1 MNLQDRLMPLT
12 LLVVEDD
19 PAISLTLTAYFEDEG
34 YGMVAAATA
43 EDALGLIH
51 DYHPHL
57 IIADIGLP
65 QMDGY
70 ELVRKIRMLPAYRLL
85 PVIFL
90 TARGQV
96 EDRVRGYRLGCDAYV
111 AKPFDLSELSAIVR
125 NLLDRHQ
132 MAQTEWRVRTH
143 GAKLSQDDPD
153 LERSSQARDLSLP
166 EREVQVLSLL
176 CQGLSNRQIGLSLS
190 LSPRTVEKY
199 VSRLLQRTET
209 TNRADLV
216 RYAMEH
222 QLVALRS
229 SIVEN
234 LREGSWR
241 SDDSE

>member
-1 MNLQDRLMPLT
+1 MPLT

-19 PAISLTLTAYFEDEG
+19 PAISLTLTDYFETEG
-34 YGMVAAATA
+34 YGMIAAATA

-125 NLLDRHQ
+125 NLLDRDQ
-132 MAQTEWRVRTH
+132 IVQTEWRMR
-143 GAKLSQDDPD
+143 AQDDSPD
-153 LERSSQARDLSLP
+153 PERSAQARDLSLP

-222 QLVALRS
+222 QLVTLRS
-229 SIVEN
+229 SIAEN
-234 LREGSWR
+234 PREGSWY
-241 SDDSE
+241 SDESE

>member
-1 MNLQDRLMPLT
+1 MPLT

-19 PAISLTLTAYFEDEG
+19 PAISLTLTDYFEAEG
-34 YGMVAAATA
+34 YGMVAASTA
-43 EDALGLIH
+43 EEALELIH

-132 MAQTEWRVRTH
+132 IVQTEWRMRTQ
-143 GAKLSQDDPD
+143 GTKLSQDDSPD
-153 LERSSQARDLSLP
+153 PDRSAQVHDLSLP

-229 SIVEN
+229 SIAEN
-234 LREGSWR
+234 PREGSWH
-241 SDDSE
+241 SDESE

>member
-1 MNLQDRLMPLT
+1 MPLT

-19 PAISLTLTAYFEDEG
+19 PAISLTLTAYFEEEG
-34 YGMVAAATA
+34 YGMVAASTA
-43 EDALGLIH
+43 EEAFGLIH
-51 DYHPHL
+51 EYHPHL
-57 IIADIGLP
+57 VIADIGLP

-132 MAQTEWRVRTH
+132 ITQTEWRVR
-143 GAKLSQDDPD
+143 SQDDPD
-153 LERSSQARDLSLP
+153 LERSTQSRDLSLP

-199 VSRLLQRTET
+199 VSRLLQRTEA

-229 SIVEN
+229 SIAEN
-234 LREGSWR
+234 QREGNGR

>member
-1 MNLQDRLMPLT
+1 MPLT

-19 PAISLTLTAYFEDEG
+19 PAISLTLTAYFEEEG
-34 YGMVAAATA
+34 YGMVAASTA
-43 EDALGLIH
+43 EDAFGLIQE
-51 DYHPHL
+51 YHPHL
-57 IIADIGLP
+57 VIADIGLP

-132 MAQTEWRVRTH
+132 ITQTEWRVR
-143 GAKLSQDDPD
+143 SQDDSD
-153 LERSSQARDLSLP
+153 LDRSAQSRDLSLP

-229 SIVEN
+229 SIAEN
-234 LREGSWR
+234 QRDGNGR

>member
-1 MNLQDRLMPLT
+1 MPLT

-19 PAISLTLTAYFEDEG
+19 PAISLTLTDYFDTEG
-34 YGMVAAATA
+34 YGTVAAATA
-43 EDALGLIH
+43 EQALELIH

-132 MAQTEWRVRTH
+132 IMQTEWRIRTQ
-143 GAKLSQDDPD
+143 GAKLPLDDLPD
-153 LERSSQARDLSLP
+153 PERLAHDLSLP
-166 EREVQVLSLL
+166 AREVQVLSLL

-229 SIVEN
+229 SIAEN
-234 LREGSWR
+234 PRGGNWY
-241 SDDSE
+241 SDESE